1 MHNNDDCARFTRHID
16 AILYK
21 KAAAH
26 AQSQALQRYDQAG
39 LRALHRAM
47 VPPCLARSMWAS
59 MHRQGWRPGVEAQ
72 MRVRDV
78 HPDDEPRKYATL
90 TVAVATALARLT
102 RDAALAECCRAYHAS
117 CDVYQR
123 AVCGHARLMDEL
135 MLEAARLDALRRASD
150 EAC

>member
-16 AILYK
+16 AILHK

-26 AQSQALQRYDQAG
+26 AHSQALQRYDQAG
-39 LRALHRAM
+39 LQALHRAM

-59 MHRQGWRPGVEAQ
+59 MHRQGWSPGVEAQ

-78 HPDDEPRKYATL
+78 YPDDEPRKYATL

-117 CDVYQR
+117 RDVYQR
-123 AVCGHARLMDEL
+123 AVYGHARLMDEL
-135 MLEAARLDALRRASD
+135 MLEAARLDTRRRASD

>member
-16 AILYK
+16 AILHK

-26 AQSQALQRYDQAG
+26 AHSQALQRYDQAG
-39 LRALHRAM
+39 LQALHRAM

-59 MHRQGWRPGVEAQ
+59 MHRQGWSPGVEAQ

-78 HPDDEPRKYATL
+78 YPDDEPRKYATL

-117 CDVYQR
+117 CEVYQR

-135 MLEAARLDALRRASD
+135 MLEAARLDTRRRASD

>member
-16 AILYK
+16 AILHK

-26 AQSQALQRYDQAG
+26 AHSQALQRYDQAG
-39 LRALHRAM
+39 LQALHRAM

-59 MHRQGWRPGVEAQ
+59 MHRQGWSPGVEAQ
-72 MRVRDV
+72 RRARDV
-78 HPDDEPRKYATL
+78 YPDDEPRKYATL

-117 CDVYQR
+117 RDVYQR
-123 AVCGHARLMDEL
+123 AVYGHARLMDEL
-135 MLEAARLDALRRASD
+135 MLEAARLDTRRRASD